1 MNFQGKFGH
10 HRSISR
16 PRLPYRVQMSAI
28 WLCFT
33 LFFCI
38 LYAKSPPYFYFGFVW
53 PTDLE
58 SKPDAAILTAI
69 ISTNFEVDRTI
80 HCRVIAFLLLI
91 RYVTLTYDCL
101 TLNSCHTW
109 RIMWS
114 TLPPSWKMLCLFT
127 VELYELKRL
136 SLDTTENVYAATVHA
151 PKHVTMGTGSKTITF
166 LESPPWLVYSL
177 CISVPLWWR

>member
-69 ISTNFEVDRTI
+69 ISTNFEVNRTI

-136 SLDTTENVYAATVHA
+136 SLDTTENVYCALCMRRSTWPWVRGQ
-151 PKHVTMGTGSKTITF
+151 KQLRSWN
-166 LESPPWLVYSL
+166 LQPWLVYSL